1 MRPTLLGIGVLSVLT
16 AATVGAQ
23 RSPSALDATTTVR
36 LPSTLPK
43 CGGVS
48 RVVSTLARTSQVSTG
63 FQDSKECQSRFQR
76 IERVEIN
83 YDTSGQTTMTVR
95 QVLDRLIE
103 LSPDFRWADMDG
115 VAVVRPRSSWN
126 DSTDALNTRLAAFH
140 FANTTVGETLA
151 AILRLPARSSR
162 LDSKTFDLAFEGG
175 TMVEALNALVR
186 ARGSVGWNAGVLYH
200 STSSGEDQ
208 NPSLSVGIRSF
219 NAFSPSTSEGALALA
234 TPLPRWLSGR

>member
-1 MRPTLLGIGVLSVLT
+1 MRATLVGIGVLTVLT
-16 AATVGAQ
+16 GATIGAQ
-23 RSPSALDATTTVR
+23 RSPSALDGATTVR

-43 CGGVS
+43 CGGVN
-48 RVVSTLARTSQVSTG
+48 RVLAALARTSQVTTG
-63 FQDSKECQSRFQR
+63 FQESKECQSQFQR

-83 YDTSGQTTMTVR
+83 YDMSGETTLTVR

-103 LSPDFRWADMDG
+103 LSPDFRWSDMDG

-126 DSTDALNTRLAAFH
+126 DSTDALNTRLASFH

-162 LDSKTFDLAFEGG
+162 LDRKTFDVAFEGG

-186 ARGSVGWNAGVLYH
+186 ARGDVGWNAGVLYH
-200 STSSGEDQ
+200 STSSGDDPS
-208 NPSLSVGIRSF
+208 PSLTVGIRSF
-219 NAFSPSTSEGALALA
+219 HAGSRSVSEGALALA